1 MSASRRTILT
11 IVVLAGLGV
20 GVRWGTLAFAQQPP
34 RYPVDPQTGRAV
46 GAKQLP
52 AGELRRH
59 LDADNKVLIVEVREP
74 GKFNETIPGATNIPF
89 DQLEGRLK
97 SVPKDTYLV
106 FTCGTG
112 RTSSQAAKLAEELG
126 FKSTTFCPVNQW
138 KEQGYQA
145 EPRAK

>member
-1 MSASRRTILT
+1 MSAYRRTILT
-11 IVVLAGLGV
+11 IVVLAVLGV
-20 GVRWGTLAFAQQPP
+20 GFRWGTPAFAQQQP
-34 RYPVDPQTGRAV
+34 RYPVDSQTGRAV

-52 AGELRRH
+52 ADELKRH
-59 LDADNKVLIVEVREP
+59 LDAHNKVLIVEVREP
-74 GKFNETIPGATNIPF
+74 GKFNESIPGATNIPF
-89 DQLEGRLK
+89 DQLEGRLN

-145 EPRAK
+145 EPRSK

>member
-1 MSASRRTILT
+1 M
-11 IVVLAGLGV
+11 VVLAVLGV
-20 GVRWGTLAFAQQPP
+20 TCRWDAVASAQQQP

-52 AGELRRH
+52 ADELKRH
-59 LDADNKVLIVEVREP
+59 LDGHNKVLIVEVREP
-74 GKFNETIPGATNIPF
+74 DKYTETLPGAINIPF
-89 DQLEGRLK
+89 NQLEDRLK

-126 FKSTTFCPVNQW
+126 FKSTTFCPVSQW
-138 KEQGYQA
+138 KEQGYNAAPKNQSSV
-145 EPRAK
+145 

>member
-1 MSASRRTILT
+1 MSAYRRTILT
-11 IVVLAGLGV
+11 IVVFAVLGAGFQWSTPV
-20 GVRWGTLAFAQQPP
+20 SAQQQP
-34 RYPVDPQTGRAV
+34 RYPVDPQTGRAI
-46 GAKQLP
+46 GATQLS
-52 AGELRRH
+52 ADELKRH
-59 LDADNKVLIVEVREP
+59 LDAHNKVLIVEVREP

-145 EPRAK
+145 EPRNK

>member
-1 MSASRRTILT
+1 MGAYRWTILT
-11 IVVLAGLGV
+11 IVVVAVLGASFQWSTPV
-20 GVRWGTLAFAQQPP
+20 LAQQQP
-34 RYPVDPQTGRAV
+34 RYLVDPHTGRAV
-46 GAKQLP
+46 GAKQLS
-52 AGELRRH
+52 ADELKRH
-59 LDADNKVLIVEVREP
+59 LDAQNTVLIVDVREP

-126 FKSTTFCPVNQW
+126 FKSSSFCPVNQW
-138 KEQGYQA
+138 KEQGYQT
-145 EPRAK
+145 EPRNK